1 VKHSIT
7 ASLKNKTF
15 AITRKDIDAQEFSQ
29 LVRSEGG
36 NTISLQAIEV
46 VPKDPKVAKE
56 FISRIKEN
64 KHDYC
69 IFMSSQAVEILFE
82 LSKRVNKTEDVRSLL
97 NSTTI
102 IAVGPK
108 TSSSLKREGINVA
121 MVPETYSAHGII
133 ELFLKKDG
141 VERKKVIIPRSA
153 ASNEFVRNGLNALG
167 MVVDELF
174 LYDVLTANI
183 DNIWNEF
190 VILLKEKKIDVIV
203 FTSASNVRSF
213 FVVMSRLSS
222 DIASLLAGVKAII
235 SIGPLTTEELTKRNI
250 RSLEAREHTI
260 KGTFDLAKDALS
272 QLC

>member
-250 RSLEAREHTI
+250 PSLEAREHTI

>member
-15 AITRKDIDAQEFSQ
+15 AITRNDIDAQEFSQ

-153 ASNEFVRNGLNALG
+153 ASNEFVRNGLSALG

-250 RSLEAREHTI
+250 PSLEAREHTI

>member
-153 ASNEFVRNGLNALG
+153 ASNEFVRNGLSALG

-250 RSLEAREHTI
+250 PSLEAREHTI